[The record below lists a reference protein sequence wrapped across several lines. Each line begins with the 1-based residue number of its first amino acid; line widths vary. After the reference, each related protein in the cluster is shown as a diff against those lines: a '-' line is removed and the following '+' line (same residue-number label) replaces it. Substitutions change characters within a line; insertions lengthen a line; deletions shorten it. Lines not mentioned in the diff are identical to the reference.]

1 MSTVTSIS
9 RERNPDQTKEKI
21 LLAAFEEMHRKGF
34 QAASLDAILTKAGV
48 TKGALYHHFPNKKA
62 LGYAV
67 VDTYIRDDVYHT
79 WLAPLEA
86 AGDKNPIDVL
96 AQALWA
102 ERDRVVEWVSLG
114 CPLANFTQEMSGLD
128 EGFQQRVS
136 DIYAMWTD
144 GIADA
149 LLKAQLSGKVRRD
162 ISPEQTATFIV
173 ASLEGCLLIAKA
185 AQCEKQLSNAG
196 FALMH
201 YLDTLRIPS

>member
-1 MSTVTSIS
+1 MSSVTPIS

-21 LLAAFEEMHRKGF
+21 LLAAFEEMHMKGF
-34 QAASLDAILTKAGV
+34 QSASLYAILAKAGV

-67 VDTYIRDDVYHT
+67 IDTYIRDDIYQT
-79 WLAPLEA
+79 WIAPLEKTE
-86 AGDKNPIDVL
+86 KNPIDVL
-96 AQALWA
+96 AQLLLT
-102 ERDRVVEWVSLG
+102 ERDRVVEWLKLG
-114 CPLANFTQEMSGLD
+114 CPLANFNQEMSGLD
-128 EGFQQRVS
+128 EGFRERVN
-136 DIYAMWTD
+136 DIYVMWTG

-149 LLKAQLSGKVRRD
+149 LCRGQATGIIRRD

-173 ASLEGCLLIAKA
+173 ASLEGCLLLAKA

-201 YLDTLRIPS
+201 YLDTLRAS